1 MALDCGIETIHWT
14 DLRVMLQIV
23 EYKEYFFCL
32 GTKPQLKSNFSL
44 SIVAI
49 DQP

>member
-1 MALDCGIETIHWT
+1 MALDCGVETIHWT

-32 GTKPQLKSNFSL
+32 VFFVWERNRN
-44 SIVAI
+44 
-49 DQP
+49 